1 SWTRWPL
8 FDPTLPSSIPA
19 RDRATIYLLCF
30 GFDTWAVT
38 FNDHRQPCYRKKISL
53 YRPPSTFADHNLHL
67 IDYRQ
72 PLSTIDTICTP
83 QTTFCRPPLTDFRPT
98 PTFLRTLTNAGRQ
111 HITAV
116 RQSTIFANSSLP
128 TNNIFN
134 NRLSTRDPWLSA
146 CVNRALNS
154 IATFDS
160 QLTPVTGSGTQGRK
174 CGWGFKHCNLCQPA
188 HLTWLSVGRKCEWG
202 FNNKATFNNQHT
214 TIACQRDA
222 SVSAF
227 DKWLAVGRKCE
238 WGFNHKE
245 TFDNQLTTSGCH
257 WDAKID
263 ASMSGALIALQS
275 LTNQLTTND
284 SQRDAS
290 VRGALIAQ
298 QSLTN
303 QLTTNGS
310 QRDASRD
317 ASMSGALIALQ
328 YLTNQLTTSDS
339 QRDASVSGA
348 LIAQQSL
355 TNQLTTID
363 CQRDA
368 SVSWA
373 LNSIATFDKQLTTI
387 DCQRDS
393 EGPKCEWVFN
403 STATFDNQTTTIDCQ
418 RNTSVSGAL
427 IAQQPLTTKSR
438 PLTVRGTQRDASMSG
453 ALIALQSLTN
463 QLTTNDSQ
471 RDASVS
477 GALIAQQSL
486 TNQLTTNGS
495 QRDASEFLTK
505 QIHYTRNEAPS
516 IAGESSAVWCLS
528 AAGDPTNMCHQGNG
542 SHDNVGTYGNYMCDS
557 PWNLITSAIQA
568 MYKIKPDPDFIIW
581 TGDSVPHVDD
591 SDLDPDK
598 VYMLIGN
605 VTNELV
611 SVFPNT
617 TLYPVL
623 GNHDPYPANQMPYD
637 TDNTAY
643 YKGGYYSSK
652 ISEKLR
658 LIGLNTNLYYDQDRL
673 TKDLPDPAQQMD
685 FLDKQLQEARKH
697 NQMVY
702 IIAHVPPGVFELGS
716 GLTWFYPKYNKQYL
730 EKLEEFADII
740 TLQLYGHEHTDS
752 FRVQFDAEANKHDA
766 AGPRS
771 DPLEEHTPGGRSK
784 QPIYPAVQVRPG
796 KWGTGDDWQKE
807 YDTSD
812 VYALDE
818 LRPAKLH
825 ELARAFTDRSNKL
838 FQHYLQYNSVL
849 WAGNTECN
857 ETCHL
862 HHLCAITQLDYD
874 NFRTCISGGVTTHH
888 PTQTTHHHPHRPTP
902 QPQVPTYMFYLIGGL
917 AAVVFLLFL
926 VVACMCLRKGRRLR
940 APRYAKF
947 GSLSLNS

>member
-1 SWTRWPL
+1 MEL
-8 FDPTLPSSIPA
+8 FKQVNFNVLLLFIFLPH
-19 RDRATIYLLCF
+19 
-30 GFDTWAVT
+30 GFTKDVGYFWHV
-38 FNDHRQPCYRKKISL
+38 
-53 YRPPSTFADHNLHL
+53 
-67 IDYRQ
+67 
-72 PLSTIDTICTP
+72 
-83 QTTFCRPPLTDFRPT
+83 TDF
-98 PTFLRTLTNAGRQ
+98 
-111 HITAV
+111 HYD
-116 RQSTIFANSSLP
+116 AN
-128 TNNIFN
+128 
-134 NRLSTRDPWLSA
+134 
-146 CVNRALNS
+146 
-154 IATFDS
+154 
-160 QLTPVTGSGTQGRK
+160 
-174 CGWGFKHCNLCQPA
+174 
-188 HLTWLSVGRKCEWG
+188 
-202 FNNKATFNNQHT
+202 
-214 TIACQRDA
+214 
-222 SVSAF
+222 
-227 DKWLAVGRKCE
+227 
-238 WGFNHKE
+238 
-245 TFDNQLTTSGCH
+245 
-257 WDAKID
+257 
-263 ASMSGALIALQS
+263 
-275 LTNQLTTND
+275 
-284 SQRDAS
+284 
-290 VRGALIAQ
+290 
-298 QSLTN
+298 
-303 QLTTNGS
+303 
-310 QRDASRD
+310 
-317 ASMSGALIALQ
+317 
-328 YLTNQLTTSDS
+328 Y
-339 QRDASVSGA
+339 
-348 LIAQQSL
+348 
-355 TNQLTTID
+355 
-363 CQRDA
+363 
-368 SVSWA
+368 
-373 LNSIATFDKQLTTI
+373 
-387 DCQRDS
+387 
-393 EGPKCEWVFN
+393 
-403 STATFDNQTTTIDCQ
+403 
-418 RNTSVSGAL
+418 
-427 IAQQPLTTKSR
+427 
-438 PLTVRGTQRDASMSG
+438 
-453 ALIALQSLTN
+453 
-463 QLTTNDSQ
+463 
-471 RDASVS
+471 
-477 GALIAQQSL
+477 
-486 TNQLTTNGS
+486 
-495 QRDASEFLTK
+495 
-505 QIHYTRNEAPS
+505 
-516 IAGESSAVWCLS
+516 S

-643 YKGGYYSSK
+643 YKGILEKSHWNSVLGVNESRHFHNGGYYSSK

-752 FRVQFDAEANKHDA
+752 FRVQFDAEGK
-766 AGPRS
+766 
-771 DPLEEHTPGGRSK
+771 
-784 QPIYPAVQVRPG
+784 PISMMLLAPAVTPWKSTLPG
-796 KWGTGDDWQKE
+796 VGANNPSIRLFKYDRENGVAQNYVQYYLNLTAANIKGTGDDWQKE